1 MHDRI
6 TTGNLTNDI
15 SDHLPNFIL
24 VGNIP
29 DDKRQEND
37 RPFIRLISDNNIK
50 KFKDYINCV
59 NCDSLLTREDCD
71 KDYSTF
77 IEVLTLGYEKCF
89 PFVKL
94 SRKRL
99 RIKNGLLEV

>member
-6 TTGNLTNDI
+6 TTGNLINDI

-24 VGNIP
+24 IGNKT

-37 RPFIRLISDNNIK
+37 RPFIRLMSDNNIK

-59 NCDSLLTREDCD
+59 DWDSLLTNVDCD

-77 IEVLTLGYEKCF
+77 IEVLTF
-89 PFVKL
+89 
-94 SRKRL
+94 
-99 RIKNGLLEV
+99 